1 MRDKNKMTVH
11 RREWYL
17 QIQHTHGLLLLSYF
31 SYKMVHISRA
41 QTPMSFSQS
50 VGRIV
55 RLHREGSFRTK
66 LWGSEVWPTPSE
78 KTRSYKLSR
87 RPWRRSGAGSLTSGP
102 VAFHFFC
109 SFRQGQTPSYLAK
122 DNTWKTG
129 SGFCLSSQ

>member
-1 MRDKNKMTVH
+1 MFLVLVKWQRETEQCSGELSGAEGEETIVRMRDKNKTTVH

-17 QIQHTHGLLLLSYF
+17 QIQHTHDLLLLSYF

-66 LWGSEVWPTPSE
+66 LWGSEV
-78 KTRSYKLSR
+78 
-87 RPWRRSGAGSLTSGP
+87 
-102 VAFHFFC
+102 
-109 SFRQGQTPSYLAK
+109 
-122 DNTWKTG
+122 
-129 SGFCLSSQ
+129 